1 MDYRLA
7 LIAGT
12 DIPIPECQL
21 VLHQPTIKEIAYL
34 GEEDFFV
41 GVQCLCIQKTMCIE
55 DPEILAQTT
64 NFQVFNT
71 VMNDKSTLD
80 KKEKVV
86 SVLDMLF
93 PQYKVIFTP
102 RTLLFKNNDLNII
115 IDENNF
121 ESLQG
126 TLEQIFCLRNT
137 DQASFNP
144 GNEAAKAIAD
154 KLMRARERVAKQ
166 KQGEGGSGSALGQY
180 VSILTVGLNSM
191 SFQDSLNLTLY
202 QLYDLVERYML
213 YVNWDIDLK
222 SRLAGGKPDS
232 KPDNWMKIIH

>member
-7 LIAGT
+7 LSAGT

-21 VLHQPTIKEIAYL
+21 VIHQPSIKEIAFL
-34 GEEDFFV
+34 GEEDFFI
-41 GVQCLCIQKTMCIE
+41 GIQCLCIHKTMCID
-55 DPEILAQTT
+55 DPDLLAQTT
-64 NFQVFNT
+64 NFQVFIT
-71 VMNDKSTLD
+71 VMNDKSTAD
-80 KKEKVV
+80 KKEKVIA
-86 SVLDMLF
+86 VLGVLF
-93 PQYKVIFTP
+93 PSYKVIFTP

-126 TLEQIFCLRNT
+126 ILEQIFCLRNT

-144 GNEAAKAIAD
+144 GNDAAKAIAD

-166 KQGEGGSGSALGQY
+166 KQGEGGSGSAFGQY
-180 VSILTVGLNSM
+180 VSILTVGLQSM
-191 SFQDSLNLTLY
+191 SLQDNLNLTMY

-213 YVNWDIDLK
+213 YVNWEIDLK